1 METFKII
8 NFNFKYPGTESFALE
23 NINFSV
29 NSGEFITICGPS
41 GSGKSTLLRHLKPA
55 LSPYGEKSGVIMFEN
70 KDITEFSQREQSQKI
85 GYVLQSPDNQIV
97 TDKVWHELAF
107 GLENLGYD
115 NITIRKRVA
124 ETASFFGL
132 ENLFERNVN
141 ELSGGQKQL
150 LNLASIMTLQPSVL
164 ILDEPTSQLDP
175 IAASDFL
182 ACIHKINRELG
193 TTIILT
199 EHRLEEVFSLSDRV
213 LVFEN
218 GRIVSYDTPEN
229 TGRNLKAVNSNTFLS
244 LPTPMRI
251 WYAVEKGD
259 ELCPVNVSQG
269 KEWLEK
275 FAENNTL
282 KSLMPEKIS
291 SPEDEVAIKFD
302 NVWFRYEKNSPDVL
316 KDLSFEVKKGEFVA
330 VLGGNGAGKSTLLSI
345 IGSINKPYKGK
356 LKLNSKNIAMLP
368 QNPQTLFV
376 KKTVKDELDEMSD
389 ANNVSAVTKLCRL
402 DKFLSRHP
410 YDLSGGEQQRVAL
423 AKILLLQP
431 ETLLLDEPTKGLDSE
446 FKVIFADII
455 NTLTNSGVT
464 VVMVSHDVE
473 FCAQYPHKCVM
484 LFNGE
489 IVAQATPREFF
500 SSNSFYTTSANRISR
515 KIIENAVTADDV
527 IYCCTGVFN
536 KPKLQQKTDL
546 YKPNNQKKQKSV
558 DVKKVNK
565 TKLSKSTI
573 ATVVMILLAIP
584 LTIFVGVTFLQDKK
598 YLFISLL
605 VMIEC
610 MLPFFLVFEG
620 RKPQARELIII
631 AVMCALATASRM
643 ATYFLPQFKP
653 VLAVVILAGSSFG
666 AESGFLIGAV
676 TMLVSNIVFQQG
688 PWTPWQMFAA
698 GLVGFFAGLIFSK
711 RKIRYPRI
719 VYSVYGFLSTVLIYG
734 VLMNIASAVMV
745 LNEFNFET
753 IIAFCLSGLPFDLVH
768 AVSTVIFLFI
778 GLKPLLSIID
788 RIKVKYGLFD
798 YHKNSL

>member
-259 ELCPVNVSQG
+259 EQCPVSVSQG

-282 KSLMPEKIS
+282 KRLIPEKIS

-356 LKLNSKNIAMLP
+356 MKFNSKNIAMLP

-389 ANNVSAVTKLCRL
+389 ENKVSAVTKLCRL

-431 ETLLLDEPTKGLDSE
+431 EIILLDEPTKGLDSE

-546 YKPNNQKKQKSV
+546 YKPNMQKKQKSV
-558 DVKKVNK
+558 DVKKINK

-698 GLVGFFAGLIFSK
+698 GLVGFFAGLIFLK
-711 RKIRYPRI
+711 RKIKHPRI
-719 VYSVYGFLSTVLIYG
+719 AYSVYGFISTVLIYG

-798 YHKNSL
+798 YHKK